1 MSEELSGVL
10 APPMH
15 NGEAV
20 FEMPW
25 QGRIFGMAHAL
36 ADAGLISWDEF
47 RERLIEE
54 IAGWDRTCTGDYAYY
69 DHFQRALE
77 RLLTNRGIVSGS
89 DLARRSA
96 VFGARPH
103 GHDHDHHHRH
113 DHDDGSGEPTS
124 G

>member
-1 MSEELSGVL
+1 MSDELSGAL
-10 APPMH
+10 APPML

-47 RERLIEE
+47 RKLLIEE
-54 IAGWDRTCTGDYAYY
+54 IAGWDRSGTGDYAYY

-77 RLLTNRGIVSGS
+77 RLLTDRGILSLN
-89 DLARRSA
+89 DLAQRSA
-96 VFGARPH
+96 VFGARPD
-103 GHDHDHHHRH
+103 GHDHDHLH
-113 DHDDGSGEPTS
+113 DHDHRSGEPTS